1 MAVVLRILVVLLPVI
16 ALILWL
22 RWRSKRDLGD
32 EVRELEAKR
41 LRVGMTILTV
51 ALLLT
56 GLGFRFLDDTSGNV
70 DEVYVPARVENG
82 VLIPGKFVPKDQVPE
97 ESSEKDS
104 DDGSGGAGAS

>member
-1 MAVVLRILVVLLPVI
+1 MVVMLRVLLVLLPVV

-22 RWRSKRDLGD
+22 RWRHKRDLGD

-56 GLGFRFLDDTSGNV
+56 GLGFRFLDDTSGDV

-97 ESSEKDS
+97 EVPEKDS
-104 DDGSGGAGAS
+104 DGGSGGAGAS